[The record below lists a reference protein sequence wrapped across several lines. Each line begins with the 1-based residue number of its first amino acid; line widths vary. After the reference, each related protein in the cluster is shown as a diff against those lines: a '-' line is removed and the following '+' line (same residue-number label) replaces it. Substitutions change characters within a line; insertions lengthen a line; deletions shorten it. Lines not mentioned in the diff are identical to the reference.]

1 MERLTHRVFTDDGI
15 AIIFDLYRQADH
27 GALVIICPGFFQSKD
42 TATFQRLADALA
54 HDRDILCM
62 DFRGHGHS
70 SGLYTFSTRE
80 GADLEAVLDWAKARY
95 QRLGVIGFSLG
106 AAIALNALS
115 RDNDK
120 IRSLVAVS
128 APCAFE
134 EIEFKWWTPQ
144 AIRTGLQGLEPGA
157 GCRLGNLF
165 LKKARPIDSI
175 RQLFGVS
182 ILLIHG
188 TNDPIVHPRHSR
200 KLYEAAPERKRLELI
215 EGGGHAGELYRRN
228 PTRFLA
234 IVQPWL
240 EATLGD
246 HGARRIDFPSR

>member
-1 MERLTHRVFTDDGI
+1 MRLIQSVITTDRVTI
-15 AIIFDLYRQADH
+15 SVALYRTRVHDAV
-27 GALVIICPGFFQSKD
+27 LVVCPGFFQSKE
-42 TATFQRLADALA
+42 TPTFQRMSQELANG
-54 HDRDILCM
+54 RDVLVM
-62 DFRGHGHS
+62 DFRGHGRS

-120 IRSLVAVS
+120 VRSLVAVS

-240 EATLGD
+240 QATLSD
-246 HGARRIDFPSR
+246 PMNTRR